1 MGFDDRAPD
10 GPGRP
15 EQAVLEQAVREQ
27 WADAPRWQQIGVLA
41 LGSAEIVLTALAV
54 VDLVRRPKS
63 QVRGPKALWF
73 AGLAVQP
80 FGPVSY
86 LLLGRRSAT

>member
-1 MGFDDRAPD
+1 MVVQGGEALREVPEVIRPRWDD
-10 GPGRP
+10 
-15 EQAVLEQAVREQ
+15 L
-27 WADAPRWQQIGVLA
+27 PRWQQAGIVA
-41 LGSAEIVLTALAV
+41 LGAAEVVLTTVAV